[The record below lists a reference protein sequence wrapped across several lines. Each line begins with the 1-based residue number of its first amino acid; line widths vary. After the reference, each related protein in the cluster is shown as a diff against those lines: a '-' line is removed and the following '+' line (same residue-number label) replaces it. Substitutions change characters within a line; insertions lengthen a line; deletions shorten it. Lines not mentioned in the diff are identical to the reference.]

1 MKYDGQ
7 GCVRAHIMN
16 IIDIGTKLQELE
28 MNVDEDM
35 MVHFA
40 LNLLPKEFKNKGT
53 IAGREKEKENN
64 NLKALKQ
71 MGLKCFFCKKKW
83 TYEEG
88 MQEIQEMVGQA
99 KG

>member
-1 MKYDGQ
+1 
-7 GCVRAHIMN
+7 
-16 IIDIGTKLQELE
+16 
-28 MNVDEDM
+28 
-35 MVHFA
+35 MV
-40 LNLLPKEFKNKGT
+40 NLIQSKQNKEFRNKGT

-71 MGLKCFFCKKKW
+71 MGLKCFFCKKTW